1 MAGKVPFKELFE
13 VQSSILEKF
22 GENYRFTPRLE
33 QSMISSSLLDIVF
46 ADVFT
51 SHGYSP
57 LTMIVPAKTLRRVS
71 PRKIYS
77 LLLKYLKSQSGINVL
92 QVFSFGLAASLAL
105 AKGKVNPLC
114 ILTVVVPMTYC
125 FTSR

>member
-1 MAGKVPFKELFE
+1 MAGEVPFKHLFE

-33 QSMISSSLLDIVF
+33 QSMISSSVLDIVL
-46 ADVFT
+46 ADVFS

-71 PRKIYS
+71 PSKFYS
-77 LLLKYLKSQSGINVL
+77 QLLKYLVAERNKCSAGI
-92 QVFSFGLAASLAL
+92 
-105 AKGKVNPLC
+105 
-114 ILTVVVPMTYC
+114 
-125 FTSR
+125 